1 MIDEAEADGDS
12 KTKMAFAKM
21 QAPQVLRESC
31 LLTDG
36 DFETIRDD
44 NSDNE
49 MPEPAN
55 GADDSLERV
64 RRT

>member
-1 MIDEAEADGDS
+1 MIDEVETETDS

-21 QAPQVLRESC
+21 QAPQVLRDSC
-31 LLTDG
+31 VLTDA

-55 GADDSLERV
+55 SNEEALAMV
-64 RRT
+64 R